1 MHILPF
7 KALFPN
13 MELIP
18 APEYFFAN
26 VREEFPEY
34 HQNGFFRE
42 APAAGFYVYQIECP
56 HRHYLGLVACVDL
69 RDYTEGAI
77 RKHEQTIADHEQ
89 KQMQL
94 ALRRNAGVKPVLLTY
109 PHRPAIRQWLEQ
121 YAGDS
126 APMLEV
132 HFEEEQ
138 QRHRIWVVHRAEDLQ
153 TIRTLFL
160 EQVPVTY
167 IADGHHRLATAAL
180 MHEKLDAAHDK
191 EKYGML
197 IAAFFSA
204 AELEIL
210 DFNRVVYAL
219 EDMDAATFMA
229 KLSQVFDI
237 EILEAAQRP
246 ERKHELTM
254 FLHGHWYRL
263 RWRPHVLAQ
272 SASGAGALDAAL
284 LNDWVLKHMLGI
296 ENVRNDPRIDYVEGP
311 KGLEGLR
318 KRALRDDRN
327 AAFALYPIQIQ
338 DLFTLADAGEVLPPK
353 STWFEPRMKN
363 GMLAQV
369 F

>member
-7 KALFPN
+7 KALYPN

-18 APEYFFAN
+18 APEYFFAT

-34 HQNGFFRE
+34 HKSGFFRK
-42 APAAGFYVYQIECP
+42 APAAGFYIYQIECA
-56 HRHYLGLVACVDL
+56 HRHYWGLVACVDL
-69 RDYTEGAI
+69 RDYAEGAI

-94 ALRRNAGVKPVLLTY
+94 VLHRNASVKPVLLTY
-109 PHRPAIRQWLEQ
+109 PHRPTIRQWLEQ
-121 YAGDS
+121 QAGS
-126 APMLEV
+126 SLPMLEV
-132 HFEEEQ
+132 HFEQEQ
-138 QRHRIWVVHRAEDLQ
+138 QHHRIWAVHQSENLQ

-160 EQVPVTY
+160 EQVPVAY

-180 MHEKLDAAHDK
+180 VHEKLDTTYDK
-191 EKYGML
+191 EKYGVL
-197 IAAFFSA
+197 IAAFFST

-219 EDMDAATFMA
+219 EDMDVATFVA

-237 EILEAAQRP
+237 EILEVAQRP
-246 ERKHELTM
+246 GCKHELTM

-263 RWRPHVLAQ
+263 SWRAHVLAQ
-272 SASGAGALDAAL
+272 SASGAGMLDAAL
-284 LNDWVLKHMLGI
+284 LNDWVLKRILGI

-311 KGLEGLR
+311 RGLEGLR

-327 AAFALYPIQIQ
+327 AAFALYPIQIE
-338 DLFTLADAGEVLPPK
+338 DLLALADMGEVLPPK

-363 GMLAQV
+363 GMLVQV